1 MVTRRHMTIYSHC
14 AHVWVKTGEDDLSL
28 VGVAVDHFQ
37 NNVCHLV
44 ALKVSKAV
52 LGVNCLWDGVLYLNI
67 EANVRG
73 KTLEDLCVCVCVSK

>member
-1 MVTRRHMTIYSHC
+1 MTTRRHMTIHSHC
-14 AHVWVKTGEDDLSL
+14 AHVWVKTGEDDFSL
-28 VGVAVDHFQ
+28 VGVAVDDFQ

-52 LGVNCLWDGVLYLNI
+52 LGVNCLRDRVLYLNI

-73 KTLEDLCVCVCVSK
+73 KTLEDLCVCVCVSN